1 MASELERLPDK
12 ILFQIIKQIAE
23 NCESDRVPLESEI
36 NGEIIMLID
45 RTLKYFGVVDDPKY
59 IDDDYLWVTLKMNM
73 NKLSDDRLVGN
84 LDRPEIKEYEFDIDV
99 SETFY
104 QSTTWV
110 HQIESYG
117 SPYSLA
123 KAMEY
128 NGDLDY
134 WEGREG
140 NSDIQD
146 SEINEIRI
154 DKQSFDEV

>member
-1 MASELERLPDK
+1 MASELERFPDK

-23 NCESDRVPLESEI
+23 NCESDGVPLESEI
-36 NGEIIMLID
+36 NGEIITLID
-45 RTLKYFGVVDDPKY
+45 RTLKIFGVVDDPEY
-59 IDDDYLWVTLKMNM
+59 IDDEYLWVILKMNM

-84 LDRPEIKEYEFDIDV
+84 LERPEIKEYEFDIDV

>member
-1 MASELERLPDK
+1 MASELERFPDK

-23 NCESDRVPLESEI
+23 NCESDGVPLESEI
-36 NGEIIMLID
+36 NGEIITLID
-45 RTLKYFGVVDDPKY
+45 RTLKIFGVVDDPKY
-59 IDDDYLWVTLKMNM
+59 IDDEYLWVILKMNM

-84 LDRPEIKEYEFDIDV
+84 LERPEIKEYEFDIDV

-104 QSTTWV
+104 QLTTWT

-117 SPYSLA
+117 NPYSLV

-128 NGDLDY
+128 NADLDY
-134 WEGREG
+134 WQGRQG

-154 DKQSFDEV
+154 DKQSFGEV